1 MKNLGKIR
9 KELDLIDDKIAKL
22 LQKRMKFII
31 EVKKIKEDQGLK
43 VMDPQREKD
52 ILQKRETKFEKE
64 VFKKILLE
72 SRKLQKTPKA
82 PLQKE
87 HKT

>member
-1 MKNLGKIR
+1 MKNLEKIR
-9 KELDLIDDKIAKL
+9 KELDRIDDKIGKL
-22 LQKRMKFII
+22 LQKRVKLII
-31 EVKKIKEDQGLK
+31 DVKKIKKSQKLRI
-43 VMDPQREKD
+43 VDPQREKD

-64 VFKKILLE
+64 IFKKILLE
-72 SRKLQKTPKA
+72 SRKLQKAPKP